1 VDKLRVGLISLGC
14 DKNRLDSEVMLSNL
28 NEEYSLVQ
36 NPKLADVI
44 IINTCGFIESAKQ
57 ESIDTILEMSQY
69 KEKFNCKL
77 IVVTGCLA
85 QRYGKELMKLLPEV
99 DIMLG
104 VNDYDKLNESI
115 KKCIENDQSKIYNCE
130 YSDSN
135 INEGKRILTTSTHTA
150 YLRIAEG
157 CDNHCTYCIIPKI
170 RGKYRSR
177 TIENIIRECNDL
189 ANQGV
194 KEIILIAQ
202 DTTKYGIDIYGKK
215 MLPQLIQ
222 NISKISGIEWIR
234 LLYCY
239 PEELTDEII
248 NEIVVNDKVC
258 KYIDIPIQHVSDPI
272 LKLMGRRGRK
282 LDIIKN
288 IDKLRNKVE
297 GIAIR
302 TTIIVGFP
310 GETEENF
317 QELKDFVSNMKFDNL
332 GVFKYSREEGTAAA
346 EMENQVPEEIKSAR
360 EGELMLLQQQIM
372 SSINK
377 SKVGSIYKVIVE
389 GKKGELWYG
398 RSYEMAPDIDGVVYI
413 KCKKTLKIGNMVNVK
428 ITHSLEY
435 DLVGVV

>member
-1 VDKLRVGLISLGC
+1 MDKLRVGLISLGC

-360 EGELMLLQQQIM
+360 EGELMVLQQQIM

>member
-1 VDKLRVGLISLGC
+1 MDKLRVGLISLGC

-28 NEEYSLVQ
+28 NQEYSLVHD
-36 NPKLADVI
+36 PKLADVI

-85 QRYGKELMKLLPEV
+85 QRYGKELMELLPEI

-104 VNDYDKLNESI
+104 VNDYDKLNETI
-115 KKCIENDQSKIYNCE
+115 RKCIETDNSRIYNCD

-135 INEGKRILTTSTHTA
+135 INEGKRILTTSTYTA

-177 TIENIIRECNDL
+177 TIENIINECNDL

-202 DTTKYGIDIYGKK
+202 DTTRYGIDIYGKK
-215 MLPQLIQ
+215 MLPELIQ
-222 NISKISGIEWIR
+222 KISKINEIEWIR

-248 NEIVVNDKVC
+248 NEISMNDKVC
-258 KYIDIPIQHVSDPI
+258 KYIDIPIQHISDSI

-282 LDIIKN
+282 LDIIEN
-288 IDKLRNKVE
+288 IDKLRARAK

-317 QELKDFVSNMKFDNL
+317 EELKDFVSTMKFDNL

-346 EMENQVPEEIKSAR
+346 EMKNQVPEEIKSAR
-360 EGELMLLQQQIM
+360 EGELMVLQKQVM
-372 SSINK
+372 TSINK
-377 SKVGSIYKVIVE
+377 SKIGSTYKVIVE

-398 RSYEMAPDIDGVVYI
+398 RSYEMAPDIDGVIYI
-413 KCKKTLKIGNMVNVK
+413 KCKKTLKIGTMVNVK

>member
-1 VDKLRVGLISLGC
+1 MDKLRVGLISLGC

>member
-1 VDKLRVGLISLGC
+1 MDKLRVGLISLGC

-28 NEEYSLVQ
+28 NQEYSLVHD
-36 NPKLADVI
+36 PKLADVI

-77 IVVTGCLA
+77 IVATGCLA

-104 VNDYDKLNESI
+104 VNDYDKLNDTI
-115 KKCIENDQSKIYNCE
+115 KKCIETNNSRIYNCD

-177 TIENIIRECNDL
+177 TIENIITECNDL

-202 DTTKYGIDIYGKK
+202 DTTRYGIDIYGKK
-215 MLPQLIQ
+215 MLPELIQ
-222 NISKISGIEWIR
+222 KISKINEIEWIR

-248 NEIVVNDKVC
+248 NEISMNDKVC
-258 KYIDIPIQHVSDPI
+258 KYIDIPIQHISDPI
-272 LKLMGRRGRK
+272 LKLMGRKGRRI
-282 LDIIKN
+282 DIIEN
-288 IDKLRNKVE
+288 IHKLRARAK

-317 QELKDFVSNMKFDNL
+317 QELKDFVSTMKFDNL

-346 EMENQVPEEIKSAR
+346 EMKDQVPEEIKSAR
-360 EGELMLLQQQIM
+360 EGELMVLQKQVM

-377 SKVGSIYKVIVE
+377 SKIGSIYKVIVE

-398 RSYEMAPDIDGVVYI
+398 RSYEMAPDIDGVIYI
-413 KCKKTLKIGNMVNVK
+413 KCKKALKMGTMVNVK

>member
-1 VDKLRVGLISLGC
+1 MDKLRVGLISLGC

-28 NEEYSLVQ
+28 NQEYSLVHD
-36 NPKLADVI
+36 PKLADVI

-85 QRYGKELMKLLPEV
+85 QRYGKELMELLPEI

-104 VNDYDKLNESI
+104 VNDYDKLNETI
-115 KKCIENDQSKIYNCE
+115 RKCIETDNSRIYNCD

-135 INEGKRILTTSTHTA
+135 INEGKRILTTSTYTA

-177 TIENIIRECNDL
+177 TIENIINECNDL

-202 DTTKYGIDIYGKK
+202 DTTRYGIDIYGKK
-215 MLPQLIQ
+215 MLPELIQ
-222 NISKISGIEWIR
+222 KISKINEIEWIR

-248 NEIVVNDKVC
+248 NEISMNDKVC
-258 KYIDIPIQHVSDPI
+258 KYIDIPIQHISDSI

-282 LDIIKN
+282 LDIIEN
-288 IDKLRNKVE
+288 IDKLRARAK

-317 QELKDFVSNMKFDNL
+317 EELKDFVSTMKFDNL

-346 EMENQVPEEIKSAR
+346 EMKNQVPEEIKSAR
-360 EGELMLLQQQIM
+360 EGELMVLQKQVM
-372 SSINK
+372 TSINK
-377 SKVGSIYKVIVE
+377 SKIGSTYKVIVE

-398 RSYEMAPDIDGVVYI
+398 RSYEMAPDIDGVIYI
-413 KCKKTLKIGNMVNVK
+413 KCKKL
-428 ITHSLEY
+428 
-435 DLVGVV
+435 

>member
-1 VDKLRVGLISLGC
+1 MNKLRIGLISLGC
-14 DKNRLDSEVMLSNL
+14 DKNRLDSEIMLSNL
-28 NEEYSLVQ
+28 NKEYKLVQ

-69 KEKFNCKL
+69 KGKFNCKL

-85 QRYGKELMKLLPEV
+85 QRYGKELMKLLPEI

-104 VNDYDKLNESI
+104 VNNYDKLNESI
-115 KKCIENDQSKIYNCE
+115 KKCIETNQSKIYNCD

-135 INEGKRILTTSTHTA
+135 INEGKRILTTSTYTA

-177 TIENIIRECNDL
+177 TIENIVKECNDL

-194 KEIILIAQ
+194 KEVILIAQ
-202 DTTKYGIDIYGKK
+202 DTTRYGIDIYGKK
-215 MLPQLIQ
+215 MLQVLIQ
-222 NISKISGIEWIR
+222 KISKINGIQWIR
-234 LLYCY
+234 ILYCY

-248 NEIVVNDKVC
+248 NEIAVNDKVC
-258 KYIDIPIQHVSDPI
+258 KYIDVPIQHISDPI

-282 LDIIKN
+282 SDIIKN
-288 IDKLRNKVE
+288 INKLRDKVK
-297 GIAIR
+297 GISIR

-310 GETEENF
+310 GETEDNF
-317 QELKDFVSNMKFDNL
+317 QELKNFVSDMKFDNL
-332 GVFKYSREEGTAAA
+332 GVFKYSKEEGTAAA
-346 EMENQVPEEIKSAR
+346 EMKDQISEEIKSAR
-360 EGELMLLQQQIM
+360 EGELMILQQQVIN
-372 SSINK
+372 SINK
-377 SKVGSIYKVIVE
+377 RKIGNTYEVIVE
-389 GKKGELWYG
+389 GKKGQLWYG
-398 RSYEMAPDIDGVVYI
+398 RSYEMAPDIDGVIYI
-413 KCKKTLKIGNMVNVK
+413 KCEKTLKVGTMVNVK
-428 ITHSLEY
+428 ITRSLKY

>member
-1 VDKLRVGLISLGC
+1 MDKLRVGLISLGC

-28 NEEYSLVQ
+28 NQEYSLV
-36 NPKLADVI
+36 NDLKLADVI

-77 IVVTGCLA
+77 IVATGCLA

-104 VNDYDKLNESI
+104 VNDYDKLNETI
-115 KKCIENDQSKIYNCE
+115 KKCIETDNRRIYNCD

-177 TIENIIRECNDL
+177 TIENIINECNDL

-202 DTTKYGIDIYGKK
+202 DTTRYGIDMYGKK
-215 MLPQLIQ
+215 MLPELIQ
-222 NISKISGIEWIR
+222 KISKINKIEWIR

-248 NEIVVNDKVC
+248 NEISMNDKVC
-258 KYIDIPIQHVSDPI
+258 KYIDIPIQHISDSI

-282 LDIIKN
+282 LDIIEN
-288 IDKLRNKVE
+288 INKLRARAK

-317 QELKDFVSNMKFDNL
+317 KELKDFVSTMKFDNL

-360 EGELMLLQQQIM
+360 EGELMLLQLQIM